1 MVKIALDAG
10 HATNTA
16 GKRTPDGER
25 EWSFNN
31 AVAIAAERYL
41 KEYEGVEVLRVDDRS
56 GKRDVP
62 LKERTDAANR
72 WGADYYVSIHHNAMT
87 GAWHNG
93 GGVETFVHPNASE
106 ASKRLAKAVHPRIV
120 SAMGI
125 GDRGVKVANHH
136 VTRET
141 KMPAILTEGGFMD
154 SRKDIVAMRNPA
166 KMDAQGR
173 AIAEGLAEVASLSK
187 AVKKASVAPKN
198 EGGASSVEYEKDAKV
213 GGALK
218 ADFDKAVANGI
229 TDGTYPHRPATRA
242 EVAVMIQ
249 RAIAKLEER
258 FK

>member
-1 MVKIALDAG
+1 MVRIVLDAG
-10 HATNTA
+10 HGLHTP
-16 GKRTPDGER
+16 GKRTPDDER

-31 AVAIAAERYL
+31 TVAIAAERYL

-62 LKERTDAANR
+62 LKERTDTANR
-72 WGADYYVSIHHNAMT
+72 WGADYYVSIHHNALT

-106 ASKRLAKAVHPRIV
+106 TSKRLAKAIHPRIV

-125 GDRGVKVANHH
+125 ADRGVKQANHH

-141 KMPAILTEGGFMD
+141 KMPAVLTEGGFMD

-187 AVKKASVAPKN
+187 AVKKASVPSKD
-198 EGGASSVEYEKDAKV
+198 GGANVVEYEKDAKV

-218 ADFDKAVANGI
+218 ADFDKAVANEI

-249 RAIAKLEER
+249 RMYER
-258 FK
+258 LNGK